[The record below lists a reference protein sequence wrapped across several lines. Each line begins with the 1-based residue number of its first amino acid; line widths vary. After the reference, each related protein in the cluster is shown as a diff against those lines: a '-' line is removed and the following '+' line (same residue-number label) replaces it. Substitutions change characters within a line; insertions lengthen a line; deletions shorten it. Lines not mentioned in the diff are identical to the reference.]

1 MVPDEGV
8 EACYE
13 NGVID
18 VSKAVL
24 RLRRIEGEVIGDL
37 EESSFVLERK
47 GPIFTMLNPKPL
59 NFFAFYYYLEKLLK
73 YFNEPIYID
82 KL

>member
-24 RLRRIEGEVIGDL
+24 RLRRRSLVTL
-37 EESSFVLERK
+37 RAVLLVNFMFCKDRK
-47 GPIFTMLNPKPL
+47 K
-59 NFFAFYYYLEKLLK
+59 EKRRHELCIM
-73 YFNEPIYID
+73 NCR
-82 KL
+82 